1 MMRHRGQASPSRSGS
16 VALFDCGARLVRG
29 QRRDRSDRQAKFV
42 ACGGWPQR
50 AGSVRSEFVVATAK
64 NPCDAGVDGAAC
76 PLHLVRPP
84 SPSRRDQQTQTVPG
98 HGCVGRWDGAGLEL
112 RARRASPRRAPRSAL
127 ASRSH
132 GSAVARGRFR
142 DGGGRHIRAVVA
154 SAPITKPTPHTV
166 EQWSQGGSNP

>member
-1 MMRHRGQASPSRSGS
+1 MRRRGQASPFRSGS

-50 AGSVRSEFVVATAK
+50 AGSVRSKFVVTTAK

-98 HGCVGRWDGAGLEL
+98 HGCVDRWDGAGLEL

-132 GSAVARGRFR
+132 GSAVAPGRTPPPPHRPVPRRTSHPRGCEVR
-142 DGGGRHIRAVVA
+142 
-154 SAPITKPTPHTV
+154 PPHTV